1 MLKAKS
7 QELAIVSSVLK
18 MVRKV
23 SGAAF
28 NEKLDDYSLS
38 FSTNKKINMLTMNLL
53 KGEDF
58 CEAFKEEWA
67 GNTPFFQAPF
77 PSTFSDIERF
87 EKQVEKGLAQVF
99 EFVKGDK

>member
-1 MLKAKS
+1 MFKKKA
-7 QELAIVSSVLK
+7 QELAITSSVLK

-23 SGAAF
+23 SGASF
-28 NEKLDDYSLS
+28 NKNLEGYSLN
-38 FSTNKKINMLTMNLL
+38 FETNKKINILTMNLT
-53 KGEDF
+53 KHDDF
-58 CEAFKEEWA
+58 CELFQEPWTGK
-67 GNTPFFQAPF
+67 TPFFQAPF